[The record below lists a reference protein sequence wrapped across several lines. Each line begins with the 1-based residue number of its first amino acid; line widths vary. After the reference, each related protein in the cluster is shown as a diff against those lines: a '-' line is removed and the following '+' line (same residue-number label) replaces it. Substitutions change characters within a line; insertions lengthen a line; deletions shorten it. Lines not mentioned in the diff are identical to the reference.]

1 MIHYVSSPP
10 SSPSP
15 TPISQDTFAATATV
29 ILNYFGHGILAKE
42 LLATDGAHNLGNL
55 LSLTPD
61 MHSQFDALGL
71 WFEATEVVCLS
82 VDFSLYINLTHT

>member
-1 MIHYVSSPP
+1 MGKVLYRTRYVIHYVSSPP

-15 TPISQDTFAATATV
+15 TPISQDAFAATAMD
-29 ILNYFGHGILAKE
+29 YFGHGSLARE
-42 LLATDGAHNLGNL
+42 LFAKDGVHNLENL

-71 WFEATEVVCLS
+71 WFEATEAVCLS
-82 VDFSLYINLTHT
+82 VDF